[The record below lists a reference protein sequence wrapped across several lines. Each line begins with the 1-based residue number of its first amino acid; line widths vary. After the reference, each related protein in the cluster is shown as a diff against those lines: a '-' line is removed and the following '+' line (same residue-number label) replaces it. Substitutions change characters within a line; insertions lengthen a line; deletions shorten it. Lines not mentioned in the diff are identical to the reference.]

1 VRVTTAFNRLLRLDG
16 VHVRQVDIGSHTVT
30 VTVALRRRALLCP
43 RCPYRTMAR
52 YDTRLVDSR
61 WRHLDLGVFKLE
73 VRARLRRLR
82 CPDHGVVVEGVPF
95 ARPDAKFTRDVDDL
109 VAWLAT
115 RTDKTAVTK
124 LLRISWRT
132 VGRICERVVADVL
145 DEHRLDELFVIGID
159 EISWRKQHH
168 YLTLVSNHRTA
179 KIVWAGPGRSAA
191 TLDRF
196 FAELGPERTKQLE
209 AVSLDLGPAFH
220 KSVNDN
226 APDVTICA
234 DPYHLVALANRAVD
248 TVRRDI
254 WQQLRRLP
262 EPGLSVKFKR
272 SRWALLKHPDTL
284 THSQQATLRLIRR
297 HDSATWRAYQLKESL
312 REIVTTRDTD
322 DTIAGIV
329 LDRWCGWAQRCRLEP
344 FVKLART
351 IRTHRESI
359 LATVRLGWTNG
370 RVEGL
375 NNRVRLISRR
385 GFGFHSAEAVA
396 ALVMLS
402 CGPVT
407 LRLPHEPKPE

>member
-16 VHVRQVDIGSHTVT
+16 VHVRQVDIGDHTVT
-30 VTVALRRRALLCP
+30 VTVALRRKALVCP
-43 RCPYRTMAR
+43 HCSNRIRTR

-61 WRHLDLGVFKLE
+61 WRHLDLGAMKLE

-82 CPDHGVVVEGVPF
+82 CPSHGVVVEAVPF
-95 ARPDAKFTRDVDDL
+95 ARPAAGFTRDFDDL

-115 RTDKTAVTK
+115 RTDKTAITK

-145 DEHRLDELFVIGID
+145 DEHRLDGLFVIGVD

-168 YLTLVSNHRTA
+168 YLTLVSNHQTS
-179 KIVWAGPGRSAA
+179 KIVWAGPGKTAK
-191 TLDRF
+191 TLDGF

-209 AVSLDLGPAFH
+209 AVSLDLGPAFN
-220 KSVNDN
+220 KSVTKN
-226 APDVTICA
+226 APDATICA

-262 EPGLSVKFKR
+262 DPGLSVKFKR
-272 SRWALLKHPDTL
+272 TRWALLKHPDTL
-284 THSQQATLRLIRR
+284 TDSQQATLRLIRR

-312 REIVTTRDTD
+312 RDIVTARDIDEQLAAT
-322 DTIAGIV
+322 V
-329 LDRWCGWAQRCRLEP
+329 LDRWAGWAQRSRLEP
-344 FVKLART
+344 FVRLART
-351 IRTHRESI
+351 IRLHRDSI
-359 LATVRLGWTNG
+359 LATIRLGWNNG

-407 LRLPHEPKPE
+407 LRLPYEPRTA